1 MVLSDVSIR
10 NPVFAW
16 MLMLGLILFGFICF
30 MRMGLAQMPDV
41 AFPVVNVSISLPNAA
56 PEVVESDVADPVE
69 QAVLGVE
76 GVQDVQ
82 TTCSQG
88 QASISVYLDLSR
100 DPDIA
105 VQEVQTM
112 IFSVEKQ
119 LPTNIFPPVIKKLNP
134 NASPIIWFA
143 VTADP
148 PLTLRDL
155 NLYTRDHIQDKFT
168 SLDGV

>member
-1 MVLSDVSIR
+1 MTLSDVSIR

-16 MLMLGLILFGFICF
+16 MLMLGLILFGIICF
-30 MRMGLAQMPDV
+30 SRMGLAQMPDV

-112 IFSVEKQ
+112 IFSVEKH
-119 LPTNIFPPVIKKLNP
+119 LPDLPAAQEPCVLPRLIT
-134 NASPIIWFA
+134 
-143 VTADP
+143 
-148 PLTLRDL
+148 PLYPRPYSGQIHKFGRGRPGFLGR
-155 NLYTRDHIQDKFT
+155 LYEP
-168 SLDGV
+168 